1 MPLESIVMPQGLAS
15 VVPRMLAVG
24 ALNAGVVA
32 VIVVSFTTEMLV
44 AGAPP
49 IVTPVA
55 PVKFV
60 PVSVTDWP
68 PAAGPLG
75 GLIALTEGAAM

>member
-1 MPLESIVMPQGLAS
+1 MLATGLLP
-15 VVPRMLAVG
+15 VVPRMPAVG
-24 ALNAGVVA
+24 ALDAGVVA

-68 PAAGPLG
+68 PAVEPVD
-75 GLIALTEGAAM
+75 GLIALTVGAAR

>member
-1 MPLESIVMPQGLAS
+1 MPTAGEL
-15 VVPRMLAVG
+15 
-24 ALNAGVVA
+24 AGVVA

-60 PVSVTDWP
+60 PVSVTD
-68 PAAGPLG
+68 
-75 GLIALTEGAAM
+75 

>member
-1 MPLESIVMPQGLAS
+1 MPKGLAP
-15 VVPRMLAVG
+15 VVPRMPAVG
-24 ALNAGVVA
+24 ELAGVVA

-60 PVSVTDWP
+60 PVSVTEWP

-75 GLIALTEGAAM
+75 GLIALTVGAAG

>member
-1 MPLESIVMPQGLAS
+1 MPPESTVMPKGLAP
-15 VVPRMLAVG
+15 VVPRMPAVCV
-24 ALNAGVVA
+24 LIAGVVA
-32 VIVVSFTTEMLV
+32 VSVVSFTTEMLV

-60 PVSVTDWP
+60 PVRVTDWP
-68 PAAGPLG
+68 PAAGPLD
-75 GLIALTEGAAM
+75 GLIALTEGAAR

>member
-1 MPLESIVMPQGLAS
+1 MPLESIVILMGCCP
-15 VVPRMLAVG
+15 VVPRMPAVG
-24 ALNAGVVA
+24 ELAGVVT

-60 PVSVTDWP
+60 PVRVTDWP

-75 GLIALTEGAAM
+75 GLIALTVGAAR